1 MLCIQEE
8 LGQLAIQPTS
18 KLGIDLERG
27 ADHSEL
33 YGYYEREESL
43 REHQARDQDQAQDQH
58 QDQHQGQ
65 DSSSP
70 DTIPHCSPMV
80 GPVRG
85 GWMDGILGCLRP
97 VWTMIGKAATNEMKA
112 NQGEKESR
120 ALTTNTLAGMGRP
133 SNT

>member
-27 ADHSEL
+27 PVSEL
-33 YGYYEREESL
+33 YGYYEREENLAGSGAMK
-43 REHQARDQDQAQDQH
+43 EQSA
-58 QDQHQGQ
+58 Q

-70 DTIPHCSPMV
+70 DETIAHCAPMM

-97 VWTMIGKAATNEMKA
+97 VWTMIGKAGNNEMKA
-112 NQGEKESR
+112 NLGKYF
-120 ALTTNTLAGMGRP
+120 LMLIFP
-133 SNT
+133 SCAQKVFIGKLQSGTSWSIT